1 MSIRFSFSFLLGAS
15 LLAAACG
22 AAPEGAG
29 EDDVDWDIPAAPMD
43 KPIGMNGLDPVDFWT
58 PANQQA
64 LRSLGAGALLDGSG
78 ALVSTA
84 LLDTAGGRSVLGYAI
99 RCALAGGSSATGGGY
114 TFEGELGL
122 ATAWASRGLTTSEQ
136 RWMTACLLQ
145 HLNGLGAHVPIMLLG
160 NHPALDSTPGV
171 DGSDFTIP
179 DATAYGN
186 LFASTPA
193 AYVCANVGLEL
204 GCGVGWSTD
213 LLTRLCG
220 LSPTCGVSVLNLC
233 ALSCSYDAEGDPTCS
248 VLLGPTY
255 PESIA
260 TRVEETGFLSLY
272 PLCGLL

>member
-1 MSIRFSFSFLLGAS
+1 MKRYYVFFLVGAS
-15 LLAAACG
+15 LLTASCG
-22 AAPEGAG
+22 AAPE
-29 EDDVDWDIPAAPMD
+29 EDPVSAVDWEIPVTPTD
-43 KPIGMNGLDPVDFWT
+43 GPHGLNGLDPVDFWT
-58 PANQQA
+58 PENQAA
-64 LRSLGAGALLDGSG
+64 LRTLGAGALLDGSG

-99 RCALAGGSSATGGGY
+99 RCALDEGSSVERSGF
-114 TFEGELGL
+114 TFEGQIGL

-145 HLNGLGAHVPIMLLG
+145 HLNGLGANVPIMLIG
-160 NHPALDSTPGV
+160 SHSALDPVPGE
-171 DGSDFTIP
+171 DTSDFTIR

-186 LFASTPA
+186 LFASTPR

-204 GCGVGWSTD
+204 SCGLGWSTD

-233 ALSCSYDAEGDPTCS
+233 LLSCSYDAEGDPTCG

-255 PESIA
+255 TESIA

-272 PLCGLL
+272 PLCSLL